1 MASVTY
7 VKGMIIDM
15 PSKAS
20 PSFVVG
26 RIGIKV
32 STFLQYLEEH
42 INDNGFVNID
52 LLRDK
57 EGKLYFKINDWVP
70 KKSIKVAI
78 PTGQTNIIDAIIKGE
93 YIEPTIIDNINLK
106 QPIQQVVQQPIVE
119 QQVAIQQEDDGIPFK
134 INRA

>member
-15 PSKAS
+15 PSKVS

-57 EGKLYFKINDWVP
+57 EGKLYFKINDWMP
-70 KKSIKVAI
+70 DRAKKVAI

-93 YIEPTIIDNINLK
+93 YIEPKIIDNVNLQ
-106 QPIQQVVQQPIVE
+106 QPIQQPIVE
-119 QQVAIQQEDDGIPFK
+119 QQVSIQQEDDGIPFK